1 MKKIFTAIL
10 IIAMLCSTMAPTC
23 LAANN
28 DECWE
33 IIAEPASSENIVRNT
48 TGIYNGIAYVQLYCK
63 TNNSSVISITAT
75 SRIEKKVGNQWVV
88 MPLEN
93 GDTEWTNTAS
103 GNSMN
108 LSVEQRITTGA
119 GMYCVT
125 TTFAIYYIGIGTRYE
140 TATYETT
147 Y

>member
-1 MKKIFTAIL
+1 MKKIFAAIL

-48 TGIYNGIAYVQLYCK
+48 TGIYNGIAYIQLYCK

-108 LSVEQRITTGA
+108 LSVEQRITTGT
-119 GMYCVT
+119 GTYCVT